1 MLQVAGRLLWRHWPA
16 LLAWY
21 LGAILARYALIE
33 MAGFVGAYSAV
44 AGSLLLPLAILAR
57 LVALVAMFLVLRDG
71 MRQLNAIAPLTT
83 DPAGRR
89 REFFDALMTG
99 ILPFFA
105 FYAAWGYLREDAVAY
120 TARVLEVDT
129 GLRWQQTAAEIA
141 GEEGA
146 AELAGDGLA
155 GELTIT
161 PVTIAI
167 VVIAFALRWLWKRH
181 RESLPRWTGGFAAYL
196 EALWV
201 YYTVTVIGLALD
213 MLTSWVGSRQ
223 AMVWLADVREA
234 ITAGFAPLAWIW
246 EGMEWLL
253 GEAGG
258 IILLPVAWLTIS
270 GVVYGQAVAP
280 RAVATESLGGEVGR
294 RIRSRYRSLPQRL
307 RARLADIWSD
317 LVGRFTPIGRAFVL
331 MWRAGPVLIGGFVLL
346 YTLLL
351 GLQGLLEWA
360 IPRAFGPQH
369 IDDFWFV
376 NDQLIF
382 LIAPLLIEPIR
393 IALVAGGYDA
403 VIGKLRTREAEAV
416 EAQAKAES
424 DAAAPSSPDGSAT
437 MPIKDP
443 AQGSMTA
450 LTNSG
455 YDRADPNST
464 TNGPGASSGTR

>member
-1 MLQVAGRLLWRHWPA
+1 MLVVLRTAGRLLWRHWPV

-21 LGAILARYALIE
+21 LGAILARYVLIE
-33 MAGFVGAYSAV
+33 VAGFVGAYNAV

-57 LVALVAMFLVLRDG
+57 LIALVAMFLVLRDG
-71 MRQLNAIAPLTT
+71 MRQLNAIAPLAT
-83 DPAGRR
+83 DTSERR

-120 TARVLEVDT
+120 TERVLEVDS
-129 GLRWQQTAAEIA
+129 GLRWQQLAAELA

-146 AELAGDGLA
+146 AAELASDGQV

-161 PVTIAI
+161 PITIAI
-167 VVIAFALRWLWKRH
+167 VVSAFLLRWMWKRH
-181 RESLPRWTGGFAAYL
+181 RERLPRWTGGFATYL

-213 MLTSWVGSRQ
+213 LVTSWVGSRQ
-223 AMVWLADVREA
+223 AMVWLADFRAA
-234 ITAGFAPLAWIW
+234 ITAGFVPLAWIW
-246 EGMEWLL
+246 EGVEWFL

-280 RAVATESLGGEVGR
+280 RAVETDALGGEVGR

-317 LVGRFTPIGRAFVL
+317 LVARFTPIGRALVL

-351 GLQGLLEWA
+351 GLQGVLEWA
-360 IPRAFGPQH
+360 IPRTFGPQD
-369 IDDFWFV
+369 IDEFWFV

-382 LIAPLLIEPIR
+382 LIAPLLIEPVR

-416 EAQAKAES
+416 EPEAENATG
-424 DAAAPSSPDGSAT
+424 AAASLRPESAAIGPAAATDSRGDDGADELG
-437 MPIKDP
+437 I
-443 AQGSMTA
+443 
-450 LTNSG
+450 
-455 YDRADPNST
+455 RARRAELHDER
-464 TNGPGASSGTR
+464 A